1 MRESKQTQIPKKKK
15 AKEEDLTA
23 PPSSSISSEEKK
35 HKLKELDDFMEGV
48 LEKAGE
54 EFLDEFKQVEGE

>member
-23 PPSSSISSEEKK
+23 TPASSISSEEKK